1 MKRVAHGEPKFNPLK
16 FSGLNL
22 APVAGFGPA
31 TKGLTVLCATT
42 APHRSKDLSKAF
54 IAEKRV
60 NFTLSSLKLS
70 MIDLR

>member
-1 MKRVAHGEPKFNPLK
+1 M
-16 FSGLNL
+16 
-22 APVAGFGPA
+22 APVAGFEPA